1 MDDQAAVTR
10 IRQGDPNGLET
21 LVARYQVKAVQAA
34 YLILHDRSLAEE
46 VAQAG
51 FVRVVEKIDQ
61 FQDGRPFTAWF
72 FKIVINDA
80 IKLARQQ
87 KRLTGLEE
95 EPDPEAHR
103 LAGWLIDPQPLP
115 EKALEIEQSKETI
128 RAAMRQLTPEQRAA
142 VVMRYYLDMSE
153 ADIASRLDRRTS
165 MVKWLLRSA
174 RQKLGQLLRTVQDPE
189 GQK

>member
-87 KRLTGLEE
+87 
-95 EPDPEAHR
+95 
-103 LAGWLIDPQPLP
+103 
-115 EKALEIEQSKETI
+115 
-128 RAAMRQLTPEQRAA
+128 
-142 VVMRYYLDMSE
+142 
-153 ADIASRLDRRTS
+153 
-165 MVKWLLRSA
+165 
-174 RQKLGQLLRTVQDPE
+174 
-189 GQK
+189 